1 MGGADGLWAFLKDHR
16 EDKSIMSCNIKIFGK
31 HEKTGEVIRDGVP
44 SGLLFNHSYGLLDL
58 IELTGVDLQGKEA
71 VHKIVILRN
80 PHGKTEWK
88 GDWGMGTPILGINKK
103 HLDDYIKTLDDEEE
117 FSLDADDGIFLI
129 PY

>member
-58 IELTGVDLQGKEA
+58 IELTGVDLQGSN
-71 VHKIVILRN
+71 VTFINTSTNQILSQ
-80 PHGKTEWK
+80 G
-88 GDWGMGTPILGINKK
+88 
-103 HLDDYIKTLDDEEE
+103 
-117 FSLDADDGIFLI
+117 
-129 PY
+129 